1 MRRNISGALIRA
13 TPPLSLVLVMD
24 RILIHR
30 EGTSRMD
37 NSPVSPSIDLDKH
50 RGHGWSCS
58 PQAAKSLARRI
69 LFGSSVI
76 VSLTTSSMA
85 PAQVTIDVSKITC
98 DELIKYEIADPK
110 LIAIWISGYYHGLHK
125 NPMVDKHQTLQSID
139 ELEEYCFK
147 HPNDLVMKEVGELLG
162 VQ

>member
-1 MRRNISGALIRA
+1 
-13 TPPLSLVLVMD
+13 
-24 RILIHR
+24 
-30 EGTSRMD
+30 MD

-69 LFGSSVI
+69 LFVSSVI
-76 VSLTTSSMA
+76 VSLTASSMA

-110 LIAIWISGYYHGLHK
+110 LIAIWISGYYHGLRK
-125 NPMVDKHQTLQSID
+125 NPMVDKHQTLQSVD
-139 ELEEYCFK
+139 ELEQYCFK